1 MLGIS
6 IVFIIMEMLNIIILS
21 FIPAALYAFIIYI
34 SVPYK
39 TIKLKT
45 GLTYLIGGFISVGIL
60 LYFFQLF
67 PWWTN
72 LSDYIVSK
80 YQYPLHYLHIENFI
94 QVGLIEEL
102 SKLITF
108 FIIEWYIRSK
118 GDIEAHPL
126 ATMFYVGMVSL
137 GFAVIE
143 NVSYGINST
152 TPLDTIMWRSITAV
166 IGHMVFGMFMGYW
179 ISLGRV
185 GTRLKNRS
193 IVDIII
199 LKNDK
204 LRRRVFILIGL
215 LAATILHGLY
225 DLHISITGISGITTL
240 YILLIISVLGVFWCF
255 KNLTKLHNNKL
266 YKKFDN

>member
-1 MLGIS
+1 MGI
-6 IVFIIMEMLNIIILS
+6 LNLIALS
-21 FIPAALYAFIIYI
+21 FIPAVIYSFIIYI
-34 SVPYK
+34 SLPYK

-45 GLTYLIGGFISVGIL
+45 GLTYLIGGFFSVGLL
-60 LYFFQLF
+60 LYFFQIF
-67 PWWTN
+67 PVWTN
-72 LSDYIVSK
+72 LSDYIVDK
-80 YQYPLHYLHIENFI
+80 YKDPLYYLHIENFI
-94 QVGLIEEL
+94 QIGLIEEL
-102 SKLITF
+102 SKLGTF
-108 FIIEWYIRSK
+108 FLIEWYIRKKSD
-118 GDIEAHPL
+118 GEAHPL

-143 NVSYGINST
+143 NISYGINSV

-185 GTRLKNRS
+185 GARLKNRS

-215 LAATILHGLY
+215 ILAAILHGLY
-225 DLHISITGISGITTL
+225 DLHISITGIAGITTL
-240 YILLIISVLGVFWCF
+240 YMLLMISVLGVFWCF
-255 KNLTKLHNNKL
+255 KNLTKIHNDKL
-266 YKKFDN
+266 GSKVDN